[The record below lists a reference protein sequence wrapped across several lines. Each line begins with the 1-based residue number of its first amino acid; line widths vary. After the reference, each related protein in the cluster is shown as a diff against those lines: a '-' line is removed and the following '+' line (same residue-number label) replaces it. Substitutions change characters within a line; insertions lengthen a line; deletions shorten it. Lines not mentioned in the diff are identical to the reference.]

1 MDLEARPYRYF
12 VAIAEK
18 GSFRAAAAAL
28 NVSQPALS
36 AQIRELERRLGFAL
50 FARSSRR
57 VALTAEGARFL
68 GNARRM
74 ILETEFLNRAARDI
88 RINPLR
94 VGTAH
99 FTNQIPER
107 LRLIDAFIGRH
118 PDLPLNIVGA
128 QHAQLFQGLRERAI
142 DVAITLVPR
151 PDGEA
156 SAVEDDGLGAA
167 GEQISCGARRVEL
180 LLPAE
185 HTLSRYGRIPLAALA
200 GCEIGTISRAHGIG
214 LTERAARL
222 LHAAKAVPL
231 RVPEGDA
238 TALMRYGAVRR
249 LPVIDLGW
257 FPLPAE
263 LPGGAMVRRPVE
275 GWDVIID
282 LLLVRRREAGPAAL
296 ELFWQAAVD
305 GVVPPSSDPARILLS
320 PS

>member
-50 FARSSRR
+50 FARTSRR
-57 VALTAEGARFL
+57 VSLTAQGALFL

-94 VGTAH
+94 IGVAH
-99 FTNQIPER
+99 FTAQIPER
-107 LRLIDAFIGRH
+107 LGLIENFIRHH
-118 PDLPLNIVGA
+118 PDVPLNVVGA
-128 QHAQLFQGLRERAI
+128 QHAQLFQGLREHAI
-142 DVAITLVPR
+142 DVAITLEPR

-156 SAVEDDGLGAA
+156 SAVEDDGLKEG
-167 GEQISCGARRVEL
+167 GERISCGSRIAGL
-180 LLPAE
+180 LVPAE
-185 HTLSRYGRIPLAALA
+185 HPWAQVDTIPAQRLSGHQV
-200 GCEIGTISRAHGIG
+200 GTISRAHGIG
-214 LTERAARL
+214 LTERIARV
-222 LHAAKAVPL
+222 LHAAGAVPL

-238 TALMRYGAVRR
+238 VGVMRYGAIRR

-257 FPLPAE
+257 FPVPADLPRDD
-263 LPGGAMVRRPVE
+263 MVRRRVE
-275 GWDVIID
+275 GWNMVVD
-282 LLLVRRREAGPAAL
+282 LVLLRRREGRQATL
-296 ELFWQAAVD
+296 DLFWQSVLDRA
-305 GVVPPSSDPARILLS
+305 S
-320 PS
+320 PSPPA